1 MSVLP
6 RRKPPPRPG
15 GIAAARLGALIN
27 LVALVVAAVIGLAI
41 LFVLIQANPDNAI
54 VSTVHDAARWLA
66 APFANL
72 ITFGDAT
79 TRIVANWGLA
89 AIVYLVIGM
98 LLGRSL
104 VGRGLRW
111 RR

>member
-1 MSVLP
+1 MRVLS
-6 RRKPPPRPG
+6 RRRLSPHPTGRF
-15 GIAAARLGALIN
+15 AARLGALIN
-27 LVALVVAAVIGLAI
+27 LVAMVVAAVIGLAI
-41 LFVLIQANPDNAI
+41 LFVLIQANPGNAI
-54 VSTVHDAARWLA
+54 VSTVNDAARWLA

-72 ITFGDAT
+72 ITPGNAT